1 MDNDNLTNT
10 PNCNDNENVA
20 NDNAQTGAAN
30 EPAENA
36 QDANALIIEQLR
48 STNAAIMEQ
57 NATLIEQNKNL
68 NSQLIQMVRNG
79 TAQVGNGSNANEKPM
94 IGSMLW
100 NAEPDSI
107 ADLGREAAKR

>member
-1 MDNDNLTNT
+1 MDNLTNELI
-10 PNCNDNENVA
+10 CNDNNNVA
-20 NDNAQTGAAN
+20 NDNAQPSVVN
-30 EPAENA
+30 EQAENT

-48 STNAAIMEQ
+48 STNAAILEQ
-57 NATLIEQNKNL
+57 NATLIEQNKSL

-79 TAQVGNGSNANEKPM
+79 TAQVGNGGNVNEKPM